1 MLNNAAAGYRLAQKA
16 LTCLGLSTDEL
27 AAYPEL
33 KQEHLVAFTVHSQDE
48 QRGDSKKKASWI
60 WGDMSFVDG
69 KMDLEE
75 YMVESKSRLSDNNVS
90 DLY

>member
-27 AAYPEL
+27 AAYP
-33 KQEHLVAFTVHSQDE
+33 KQEHLVAFTVHSQDD
-48 QRGDSKKKASWI
+48 QRGDSKKKVSCI